1 MASNEDLNMKAKK
14 AGTFLYILFVS
25 NVLFTIYPGWDLAS
39 QYRGSGYDTTW
50 GLSTNNFRH
59 PKPPQTL
66 PVLNRQY

>member
-25 NVLFTIYPGWDLAS
+25 NVLFTIYPGWDIAS
-39 QYRGSGYDTTW
+39 QCRGSGYDTTW
-50 GLSTNNFRH
+50 GQSANNFRH

-66 PVLNRQY
+66 SVFNRQY